1 MLHIHR
7 TQSWTA
13 DSSHVIWFAATTIKS
28 LHNQTTTP
36 PHAYHSHPRDRM
48 HKACLAPTRNE
59 NTPTRSA
66 ICYTAKPCGAI
77 INWRTPAC
85 VSTRHTST
93 KQPRSTDDEMFIT
106 QVQRQPA
113 TRADTSTNASD
124 EHGNTSG
131 RALDMTGRRG
141 DHCVAQGRR
150 ADRNYSSVSHDRE
163 HSCRTS

>member
-1 MLHIHR
+1 MLDL
-7 TQSWTA
+7 T
-13 DSSHVIWFAATTIKS
+13 
-28 LHNQTTTP
+28 
-36 PHAYHSHPRDRM
+36 RDRNAP
-48 HKACLAPTRNE
+48 HPSHSVLDSGELARYLVCCDYDQIVAQPNNDAAERVPLAPTRSHAQACLAPTRNE

-124 EHGNTSG
+124 EHGG
-131 RALDMTGRRG
+131 QHERP
-141 DHCVAQGRR
+141 
-150 ADRNYSSVSHDRE
+150 SSRHDRA
-163 HSCRTS
+163 TW